1 MAGGIPKKI
10 PWLDEI
16 KQSGRLALFFDAS
29 LAKSGW
35 ERAFKD
41 AITQFNDLTS
51 THRLGVTYS
60 KAEEGR
66 SKAQVEAH
74 AKRGDFTV
82 DYPPDFPYQVPP
94 AETKKFDGTSAH
106 GACIPAITQVQ
117 DRSRNLEYRLARAF
131 IYVPASPTEK
141 RNGTPSAVGE
151 PVKLVIAVHELIH
164 ACGIVDND
172 EHSVDDVFCWPS
184 IRMGDR
190 PNEDRL
196 ETLGETYT
204 FPGKPGEAPRVGH
217 RKVDM
222 PPIFLKDETAEKVR
236 KLWT

>member
-1 MAGGIPKKI
+1 MTNVPTKV
-10 PWLDEI
+10 PWLDDV
-16 KQSGRLALFFDAS
+16 KRSGRLTLYLDSS

-35 ERAFKD
+35 ERAFKA
-41 AITQFNDLTS
+41 AITEFNDLSS
-51 THRLGVTYS
+51 THHLGVTFA

-66 SKAQVEAH
+66 SKAHVEAH

-82 DYPPDFPYQVPP
+82 EYPPDFPYDVPP
-94 AETKKFDGTSAH
+94 ATPKKFDGRSTH
-106 GACIPAITQVQ
+106 GACIPALTQIQ
-117 DRSRNLEYRLARAF
+117 DQSRVLQFKLVRAF

-141 RNGTPSAVGE
+141 RNGTPSTVGE

-172 EHSVDDVFCWPS
+172 EHSVDDVFCWPRL
-184 IRMGDR
+184 RMGNT

-196 ETLGETYT
+196 QALGETYT
-204 FPGKPGEAPRVGH
+204 FPGKPGEPPRVGH
-217 RKVDM
+217 RSADM
-222 PPIFLKDETAEKVR
+222 PPIFLKDDTAEKIR